1 MAQSHQPDFPDVDY
15 LRGET
20 LQQMGRW
27 EEAALSFREVLARR
41 PGHANAA
48 ACLALISALTGDFA
62 QAREWAGNALARA
75 PNHDIAHI
83 ALALAEIEDGEFMAA
98 SARLRELLEN
108 PAAEK
113 AEGTAVAAGFAADA
127 FDRHG
132 RYHESF
138 VVSRASKAML
148 RELWSAPTGG
158 RRMVDVA
165 RELTDYFET
174 APNWTVRTNSE
185 TETEPPAGHVFVL
198 GFLRSGTTLLETI
211 LATDP
216 KVLHADEIDFLAD
229 GARAFLMDAAGL
241 ARLAALSDRGTIMW
255 RANYWKAVRNAQ
267 FSVNE
272 KIFVDKMPINTFRL
286 PLIARLFPTAK
297 IAFAIRDPRDVVL
310 SCFRRHFD
318 CTPYSAEFLQLED
331 CARFYAATMAFAEA
345 CRKKLPLDV
354 LELRYEDIVDNF
366 DSTIRS
372 LCGFAGIAWSE
383 TMRDFRHAAGTID
396 LRGAS
401 ARQVRRGL
409 YSGTAGHWRHY
420 RDELAPVLPILAPW
434 VARFGYPPE

>member
-1 MAQSHQPDFPDVDY
+1 
-15 LRGET
+15 
-20 LQQMGRW
+20 
-27 EEAALSFREVLARR
+27 
-41 PGHANAA
+41 
-48 ACLALISALTGDFA
+48 LTGDFV
-62 QAREWAGNALARA
+62 QAREWGGKALARA

-83 ALALAEIEDGEFMAA
+83 ALALAEIEDGEFIAA
-98 SARLRELLEN
+98 SARLWELLEN

-113 AEGTAVAAGFAADA
+113 AEGAAVAAGFVADA

-148 RELWSAPTGG
+148 REIWPAPTG

-165 RELTDYFET
+165 RELTNYF
-174 APNWTVRTNSE
+174 AASPNWTAGPNSQSGS
-185 TETEPPAGHVFVL
+185 EPPADHVFVL

-211 LATDP
+211 LATNP

-229 GARAFLMDAAGL
+229 GASAFLMDAAGL
-241 ARLAALSDRGTIMW
+241 GRLAALSDRGIAKW
-255 RANYWKAVRNAQ
+255 RANYWKAVRSAQ

-286 PLIARLFPTAK
+286 PLISRLFPAAK
-297 IAFAIRDPRDVVL
+297 IVYAIRDPRDVVL

-318 CTPYSAEFLQLED
+318 PTPYSAEFLQLED
-331 CARFYAATMAFAEA
+331 CARFYAATMALAEA

-354 LELRYEDIVDNF
+354 LELRYEDIIDNF
-366 DSTIRS
+366 DFTTRA

-383 TMRDFRHAAGTID
+383 TVRDFRQAAATID
-396 LRGAS
+396 LRSAS

-409 YSGTAGHWRHY
+409 YSGTAEHWRHY
-420 RDELAPVLPILAPW
+420 RDELRPVLPILAPW